1 MSALKKLAGETA
13 LYGISNI
20 VGRFVYFLLVPLHTY
35 IFDEPESLAD
45 NSELFIYATL
55 FNIIYTYG
63 METTFFR
70 YGRDLKT
77 RQYYYNLILTSIIAS
92 SVVMSGLLIV
102 FAEPLI
108 NLLGYPGKQRLI
120 VWMAMIIAIDACVA
134 IPFARLRLEG
144 KAKRFV
150 KIRLTNIGINVF
162 LNLFFIGFCRA
173 VSSGKM
179 FPELAGYV
187 AYIYNP
193 EIGPDYIIWANFIAN
208 LYLIWALRKELIGF
222 RFIFNWQTFKPL
234 WQYGFPILIMGLAG
248 NINQTADR
256 LMFRHLL
263 PENFYPGQS
272 VDDAFSIYANC
283 YKLAI
288 LMAIVTQAFRY
299 AADPFFFSKTEDKN
313 APPVFAQVMKWFII
327 AGCFLWVGIGANLEI
342 VGRFIGDTY
351 RSGLIVVPILL
362 FANLLV
368 GIYWNLSVW
377 FKLTDRTSYGSRITF
392 IGMGVSVLL
401 NVLLIPQIG
410 YLGSAISFTVSSM
423 VMVVVCY
430 LWGQKYFPVPY
441 QLKSAGFYV
450 GLSAVL
456 IIADGYIKFDSYAV
470 SIVFSLLL
478 CLIFGVVVYLREV
491 HNKRISVSPT
501 NTRQIN

>member
-1 MSALKKLAGETA
+1 MSVLKKLAGETA
-13 LYGISNI
+13 LYGISSI

-35 IFDEPESLAD
+35 IFDKPESLAD

-70 YGRDLKT
+70 YAQELKT
-77 RQYYYNLILTSIIAS
+77 RQHYYNLILTSIIVS
-92 SVVMSGLLIV
+92 SVVMSGLLIA

-120 VWMAMIIAIDACVA
+120 VWMAMIIAIDAFVA

-150 KIRLTNIGINVF
+150 KIRLINIGINVF

-173 VSSGKM
+173 VSNRKM
-179 FPELAGYV
+179 FPELAEYV

-193 EIGPDYIIWANFIAN
+193 AIGPDYIIWANFLAN
-208 LYLIWALRKELIGF
+208 LYLIWALRNELIGF
-222 RFIFNWQTFKPL
+222 KFTFSWRAFKPL
-234 WQYGFPILIMGLAG
+234 WQYGFPILIMGIAG

-263 PENFYPGQS
+263 PANFYPGQT

-299 AADPFFFSKTEDKN
+299 AADPFFFSKTADKN

-327 AGCFLWVGIGANLEI
+327 VACVLWVGIGVNLEI
-342 VGRFIGDTY
+342 IGRLIGENY
-351 RSGLIVVPILL
+351 RSGLVAVPILL

-368 GIYWNLSVW
+368 GVYWNLSVW
-377 FKLTDRTSYGSRITF
+377 FKLTDQTAYGSRITF
-392 IGMGVSVLL
+392 IGMSVSVLL

-410 YLGSAISFTVSSM
+410 YLGSAISFTLSSM

-430 LWGQKYFPVPY
+430 LWGQKHFPVPY
-441 QLKSAGFYV
+441 NLKSAGFYV
-450 GLSAVL
+450 SLAALLL
-456 IIADGYIKFDSYAV
+456 IIDTAISIDSYPF
-470 SIVFSLLL
+470 SILFSLML
-478 CLIFGVVVYLREV
+478 CVVFGGVIYLREIR
-491 HNKRISVSPT
+491 NKRAVVSKSK
-501 NTRQIN
+501 QFG

>member
-1 MSALKKLAGETA
+1 MSVLKKLAGETA
-13 LYGISNI
+13 LYGISSI

-35 IFDEPESLAD
+35 IFDKPESLAD
-45 NSELFIYATL
+45 NNELFIYATL

-70 YGRDLKT
+70 FGTTLKT
-77 RQYYYNLILTSIIAS
+77 RQHYYNIILTSVIVS
-92 SVVMSGLLIV
+92 SVVMSGLLII

-120 VWMAMIIAIDACVA
+120 VWLAMIIAIDACVA
-134 IPFARLRLEG
+134 IPFARLRMEN

-150 KIRLTNIGINVF
+150 KIRLINIGINVF
-162 LNLFFIGFCRA
+162 LNLFYLGFCRA

-179 FPELAGYV
+179 FPELAEYV
-187 AYIYNP
+187 SYIYNP
-193 EIGPDYIIWANFIAN
+193 TIGADYIIWANFIAN

-222 RFIFNWQTFKPL
+222 KFSINWQAFKPL

-248 NINQTADR
+248 NINQIADR

-263 PENFYPGQS
+263 PEGFYPGQS
-272 VDDAFSIYANC
+272 VDDAFGIYTSC

-327 AGCFLWVGIGANLEI
+327 AGCFLWVCIGVNLEVFGLI
-342 VGRFIGDTY
+342 LGENY
-351 RSGLIVVPILL
+351 RSGLVAVPILL

-377 FKLTDRTSYGSRITF
+377 FKLTDKTYYAVRITF
-392 IGMGVSVLL
+392 IGMMCSIIL
-401 NVLLIPQIG
+401 NLLLIPKIG
-410 YLGSAISFTVSSM
+410 YVGSAISFTISSM
-423 VMVVVCY
+423 VMVVICY
-430 LWGQKYFPVPY
+430 QWGQKHFPVPY
-441 QLKSAGFYV
+441 QVKSALFYI
-450 GLSAVL
+450 GTAGIL
-456 IIADGYIKFDSYAV
+456 ILTDTYVSFTSYIV
-470 SIVFSLLL
+470 SVIFSISL
-478 CLIFGVVVYLREV
+478 CLIFSLTVYLREV
-491 HNKRISVSPT
+491 YSKRILT
-501 NTRQIN
+501 INTDQNK